1 MTETYWCPGPWPWE
15 WFRTC
20 TREVPDPTD
29 PCNASACMDARTKA
43 TRARR
48 DFNDIC
54 RATRLLKY
62 VTDVL
67 RAVTSTPIWVIAMLF
82 VISALGMAI
91 GGPVGYTVALI
102 ATAGIAVY
110 FLAWLLLFVLL
121 PVAKGYARLLQQATA
136 DLIAAIEEVIRNC
149 PANCRGDVS
158 APSCDLG

>member
-1 MTETYWCPGPWPWE
+1 
-15 WFRTC
+15 
-20 TREVPDPTD
+20 
-29 PCNASACMDARTKA
+29 MDARTKA
-43 TRARR
+43 ARARR

-62 VTDVL
+62 VMDVL
-67 RAVTSTPIWVIAMLF
+67 RAVTSTPIWVIAALF

-91 GGPVGYTVALI
+91 GGPGYVVALI

-110 FLAWLLLFVLL
+110 FLAWVLLYLLL
-121 PVAKGYARLLQQATA
+121 PVAKGYAQLLLQATA
-136 DLIAAIEEVIRNC
+136 DLTAAIEEVIRNC